1 MDNIIALH
9 DRVIVKPLPAKK
21 VTKAGVILPDTH
33 KADTLNGEV
42 VAVGPG
48 NITSIGKRAP
58 MTVRIGD
65 TVAYESRFGTN
76 LVHNGVSY
84 TVIPEALLFAII
96 GRAAEA

>member
-9 DRVIVKPLPAKK
+9 DRVIVKPLPPKK
-21 VTKAGVILPDTH
+21 VTEAGIILPDTH
-33 KADTLNGEV
+33 KPDTLNGEV

-48 NITSIGKRAP
+48 NFTSTGERAP

-76 LVHNGVSY
+76 LVHLGVSY
-84 TVIPEALLFAII
+84 TVIPEALLFCVV
-96 GRAAEA
+96 GRGPEA